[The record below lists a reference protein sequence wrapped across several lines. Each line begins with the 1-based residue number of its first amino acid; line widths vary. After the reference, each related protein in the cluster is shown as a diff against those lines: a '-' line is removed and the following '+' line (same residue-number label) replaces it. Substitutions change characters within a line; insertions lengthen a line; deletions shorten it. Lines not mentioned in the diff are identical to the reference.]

1 MTLILFIGAHPPC
14 GAECNFDRVKY
25 QEFNLIPSVN
35 AMDRYPV
42 KDPLPLDEEDE
53 DDNNEEEDGDLDD
66 GADDL
71 DASMNKI
78 FEVDHKAEIGNED

>member
-35 AMDRYPV
+35 AMDRNPV
-42 KDPLPLDEEDE
+42 KDPLPLDEDE
-53 DDNNEEEDGDLDD
+53 DDKNEEEDGDLDD
-66 GADDL
+66 GAHDL